1 MKKIHVM
8 TGLCIGL
15 SVAVIGGAVFYTNR
29 LHSRANETVQEPSKM
44 QVSVQKDVDE
54 ADASGLVLADWLSA
68 VKESGKIVAES
79 LDGYGKQIVAMTDAD
94 EAKLEEIRVKR
105 QEILETLKSCFVE
118 DADVQ
123 GTWYTGNSYNMTAKW
138 QMESVYDASPTKAN
152 VFWTCRD
159 EDNRVLVIANSV
171 YDAKTGLFAKPVVKT
186 TSFGAYKSDVTLQ
199 NGLTEED
206 VYGDKQEEIEQSKEN
221 IFDAAKNNNVGP
233 SNTMDEEQAKA
244 LEEALGAR
252 YELQEQ
258 YEKENGGNE

>member
-15 SVAVIGGAVFYTNR
+15 SVAVIGGTVFYTNR

-152 VFWTCRD
+152 VLWTCRD

-171 YDAKTGLFAKPVVKT
+171 YDAKT

-233 SNTMDEEQAKA
+233 SNTMDEEQEKA

>member
-29 LHSRANETVQEPSKM
+29 LHSRANETVQEQSKV

-54 ADASGLVLADWLSA
+54 ADANGLVLADWLSA

-123 GTWYTGNSYNMTAKW
+123 GLS
-138 QMESVYDASPTKAN
+138 
-152 VFWTCRD
+152 
-159 EDNRVLVIANSV
+159 LIH
-171 YDAKTGLFAKPVVKT
+171 
-186 TSFGAYKSDVTLQ
+186 
-199 NGLTEED
+199 
-206 VYGDKQEEIEQSKEN
+206 I
-221 IFDAAKNNNVGP
+221 
-233 SNTMDEEQAKA
+233 
-244 LEEALGAR
+244 
-252 YELQEQ
+252 
-258 YEKENGGNE
+258 